1 MKVLIAAAEAVPFA
15 KTGGLADV
23 TGSLPAALRAQGVD
37 ARLVLPAYRGA
48 GARGNGPARRVGQ
61 VSVRVGASDVVGH
74 VLETTSP
81 GNGTPVYL
89 IRNDAYYDRDGLY
102 GHPDDL
108 ERFTFFCRAVL
119 ALGRAVGW
127 SADVIHC
134 HDWHTG
140 LIPVLALLEGR
151 ARPATAFTIH
161 NLAYQG
167 TFPKDAARVI
177 GVARGSEGFRLL
189 EMGGFLNFL
198 KGGIVSAD
206 CVNTVSPK
214 YAREIQT
221 PDFGEGLDGV
231 LRLRDEAVTG
241 ILNGIDYTEWDPAT
255 DAALAANYS
264 RDDISGKLTCK
275 RALQRANALPEED
288 VPVLGVVS
296 RLATQKGLGLIEL
309 VLDELLAADLQ
320 FVLLGTGEPHY
331 HELFE
336 EVAKRLPDK
345 TGINLKY
352 DNTLAHRIYAGSDLF
367 LIPSQYE
374 PCGLTQMIALAYGTI
389 PIVRATGGLAD
400 TVHEHGP
407 SANGFVFFDS
417 SPDSLIAA
425 IDRALAAYKD
435 DLRWRGLMENAF
447 ASNFPWERSAGEYV
461 KLYERAL
468 DLAPAAPAMADTT

>member
-1 MKVLIAAAEAVPFA
+1 
-15 KTGGLADV
+15 
-23 TGSLPAALRAQGVD
+23 
-37 ARLVLPAYRGA
+37 
-48 GARGNGPARRVGQ
+48 
-61 VSVRVGASDVVGH
+61 
-74 VLETTSP
+74 
-81 GNGTPVYL
+81 
-89 IRNDAYYDRDGLY
+89 
-102 GHPDDL
+102 
-108 ERFTFFCRAVL
+108 
-119 ALGRAVGW
+119 
-127 SADVIHC
+127 VIHC